1 MKRLATLLGRILI
14 SVPFLVFGV
23 MKLENFHASA
33 GQLAAL
39 KIPMAT
45 AAAAIAI
52 IIELLGG
59 VCVVLGFK
67 ARFWGW
73 VLFLYLIPVTF
84 LAHNFWA
91 YSGAARMENEG
102 NFLKNLAIMGSLLLL
117 AAFGPGP
124 MSVDKG

>member
-1 MKRLATLLGRILI
+1 MKRLAALVGRILI
-14 SVPFLVFGV
+14 AVPFLTYGI
-23 MKLENFHASA
+23 MKLTNFHGSVEY
-33 GQLAAL
+33 LAAL
-39 KIPMAT
+39 KIPMTT
-45 AAAAIAI
+45 AAAVIAI

-91 YSGAARMENEG
+91 YSGAARMDNEG
-102 NFLKNLAIMGSLLLL
+102 NFLKNLAIMGGLLLL
-117 AAFGPGP
+117 AAFGPGSL
-124 MSVDKG
+124 SVDKA

>member
-1 MKRLATLLGRILI
+1 MKRLAALVGRILI
-14 SVPFLVFGV
+14 VVPFLVFGF
-23 MKLENFHASA
+23 MKFTNFHGSVET
-33 GQLAAL
+33 LAAL
-39 KIPMAT
+39 KIPMTT
-45 AAAAIAI
+45 AAAVIAI

-91 YSGAARMENEG
+91 YSGAARMDNEG
-102 NFLKNLAIMGSLLLL
+102 NFLKNLAIMGGLLLL
-117 AAFGPGP
+117 AAFGPGSL
-124 MSVDKG
+124 SVDKA